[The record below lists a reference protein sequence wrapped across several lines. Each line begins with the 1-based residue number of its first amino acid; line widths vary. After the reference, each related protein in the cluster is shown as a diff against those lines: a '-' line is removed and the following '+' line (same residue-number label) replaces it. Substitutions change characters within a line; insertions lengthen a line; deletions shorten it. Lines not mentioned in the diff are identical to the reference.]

1 MRSTYTILLILAV
14 FLTSCKNTNTTKEK
28 ATTIP
33 IDTIQTKSGLRYFYI
48 KHGDGPK
55 VESGDEVGT
64 YLSLMVNDSVV
75 WNSNTQPDSL
85 YTFTANKSR
94 VIKGFN
100 EMVNRIGRGP
110 VISFSCGYGF
120 TVVATAKYTGETE
133 EELIKRLEQEGE
145 NELEDEGDQE
155 PEKRIQEER
164 QKAAFEQNIS
174 CDFFL
179 FKSFT

>member
-14 FLTSCKNTNTTKEK
+14 FLASCKNTNTTKEK

-94 VIKGFN
+94 VIRGFN
-100 EMVNRIGRGP
+100 EMVMLLREGDE
-110 VISFSCGYGF
+110 
-120 TVVATAKYTGETE
+120 VVAILPDSLAYGADGAGNVIPPYATLVYDQFKIVKVVKPTKNEEKTE
-133 EELIKRLEQEGE
+133 
-145 NELEDEGDQE
+145 
-155 PEKRIQEER
+155 
-164 QKAAFEQNIS
+164 
-174 CDFFL
+174 
-179 FKSFT
+179 